1 MEDNINLRFVFTG
14 IMIKGNHSIR
24 PSSPQMLAYTLHV
37 RKEPWVISPTGNNKE
52 QINKLC
58 FCFLPLKNLIK

>member
-1 MEDNINLRFVFTG
+1 MEDNISLRLVFMG
-14 IMIKGNHSIR
+14 IMINGIHSIH

-37 RKEPWVISPTGNNKE
+37 RKELWVISPTGNNNE

-58 FCFLPLKNLIK
+58 FCFLSLKYLIK